1 EPNPSLIFEL
11 THFKRQSSQKH
22 IDVNFSKKITIKSE
36 EIDLSSKILIGNPY
50 YNTFKE
56 WIDRIELFYFD
67 NKNSIDVYNYEV
79 YKNNESNINDEFKLY
94 YTIKYYKDFNPSF
107 ENLESFKKSIL
118 ESSVDKK
125 NKLYYL
131 NNLFSSLS
139 QKGDKES
146 DQVTNLFEQIEVQNT
161 LFKSNNNF
169 IYYKYILYR
178 IRKIE
183 KTNNE
188 KDLENEIID
197 IDKLFSICK
206 NRFEWTYKS
215 FNILFSFNL
224 ENSKIKIENNDVYF
238 PSTFLLP
245 ISIFEN
251 KFLINQ
257 IPEKIQAI
265 RYRLIELKNLN
276 QYEKINSLIRD
287 KEKDSIQTISLFT
300 GVIAFIMGS
309 ISGFKFIDNIYNATS
324 FIIIYGICISIFLIL
339 INKFV
344 NKDKK
349 DFEIMDFL
357 PVFLLL
363 VFLAVFCII
372 SGEKHLLTKDDLRK
386 ELINYKVIKESYKSS
401 QN

>member
-1 EPNPSLIFEL
+1 
-11 THFKRQSSQKH
+11 
-22 IDVNFSKKITIKSE
+22 
-36 EIDLSSKILIGNPY
+36 
-50 YNTFKE
+50 
-56 WIDRIELFYFD
+56 
-67 NKNSIDVYNYEV
+67 
-79 YKNNESNINDEFKLY
+79 
-94 YTIKYYKDFNPSF
+94 
-107 ENLESFKKSIL
+107 
-118 ESSVDKK
+118 
-125 NKLYYL
+125 
-131 NNLFSSLS
+131 LS